1 MSQSL
6 FRQEAL
12 LALTGERFGVAMFY
26 QPPAVRLFCVGML
39 LVFAGFLLFAGLV
52 SFKRTEVARGHLN
65 PLAGVVKV
73 YAARA
78 GVLEDLVAREGQR
91 VEAGQRLAIVSARQF
106 DQEGGATQ
114 AFLLQQIDRQLQQL
128 DDEQQLAST
137 QAALESGQWQQ
148 KAMALQAE
156 LVLLRDQQE
165 LIDSRRSL
173 SEQDYA
179 RSSHL
184 HKQGMLPDAQHDQQL
199 DKLYGAQQLS
209 RANLL
214 QIEARGQ
221 GLAEAQ
227 HQLAMQPLQLRQ
239 ELLELARARSQL
251 LTRRKEIEAQGA
263 FAVTAPAAGIVS
275 NLLATHGDTLEPNQ
289 PLLTLL
295 PADSELEAWIYLPSR
310 ARGEV
315 ALQQEIMLAYDA
327 YPVRTFGAFPA
338 EVTFIADSVMDPRE
352 VELPHEL
359 REPVYLVRARL
370 GEQASEG
377 KALERL
383 RPGMQ
388 FSAQIVTAR
397 QTLLQR
403 MLAPLHSLGRK
414 L

>member
-12 LALTGERFGVAMFY
+12 LAQTGERFGAAMFY
-26 QPPAVRLFCVGML
+26 QPPALRLFCVGML

-52 SFKRTEVARGHLN
+52 GFKRTEVARGHLN
-65 PLAGVVKV
+65 PRAGVVKV

-78 GVLEDLVAREGQR
+78 GVLEDLVVREGQR

-106 DQEGGATQ
+106 DQEGEATQ

-128 DDEQQLAST
+128 DDEKQLAST
-137 QAALESGQWQQ
+137 RAALESEQWQQ
-148 KAMALQAE
+148 KVMALQAE

-184 HKQGMLPDAQHDQQL
+184 HKQGMLPDSQHDQQL

-221 GLAEAQ
+221 GLAEVQ
-227 HQLAMQPLQLRQ
+227 HRLTMQPLQLRQ

-295 PADSELEAWIYLPSR
+295 PADSQLEAWIYLPSR

-403 MLAPLHSLGRK
+403 VLAPLHSLGRK

>member
-6 FRQEAL
+6 FREEAL
-12 LALTGERFGVAMFY
+12 LAMTGERFGAAMFY
-26 QPPAVRLFCVGML
+26 QPPAVRLFCLGVV
-39 LVFAGFLLFAGLV
+39 LVFVGFLLFAGLAG
-52 SFKRTEVARGHLN
+52 FKRTEVARGHLN
-65 PLAGVVKV
+65 PLAGAVEV

-78 GVLEDLVAREGQR
+78 GVLQEIIAHEGQW
-91 VEAGQRLAIVSARQF
+91 VEVGERLAVVSARQF
-106 DQEGGATQ
+106 DQDGEATQ
-114 AFLLQQIDRQLQQL
+114 AFLLQQNDRQLRQL
-128 DDEQQLAST
+128 EDEMQLSGAT
-137 QAALESGQWQQ
+137 ATLESSQWQR
-148 KAMALQAE
+148 KEMALQSE
-156 LVLLRDQQE
+156 LVMLHEQQD
-165 LIDSRRSL
+165 LIESRLTL

-184 HKQGMLPDAQHDQQL
+184 HEQGVLPDSLHEQQL

-214 QIEARGQ
+214 QIETRGQ
-221 GLAEAQ
+221 ALEEVR
-227 HQLAMQPLQLRQ
+227 HQLAMQPLQRRH
-239 ELLELARARSQL
+239 ELLELERAHSQL
-251 LTRRKEIEAQGA
+251 LTRRKEIEAQGT

-275 NLLATHGDTLEPNQ
+275 NMLATRGDTLEPNQ
-289 PLLTLL
+289 TLLTLL
-295 PADSELEAWIYLPSR
+295 PADSELEAWLYLPSR

-338 EVTFIADSVMDPRE
+338 TVTSIADTVLDPRE
-352 VELPHEL
+352 VDLPHEL

-370 GEQASEG
+370 EQLPREG
-377 KALERL
+377 LALERL

-403 MLAPLHSLGRK
+403 VLAPLAGLGRK